1 MEFSCDPNDSEGEIP
16 EVNLTIN
23 IQPYMYE
30 PMTSQNQTNDDI
42 YLEPSDSD
50 EDEEELPQTP
60 SQHLEPS
67 EPLGDWCSCGNCIH
81 METPREN
88 KCCRHTN
95 IVDGKLEEDGL
106 QCITD
111 HEGFI
116 VNCLNRH
123 VLETSY
129 YEYLQ
134 ENGPLEE
141 NEQIHEVYRY
151 LAYRRFVRWVYQ
163 RLGKNNRRILPSCVV
178 TKIRTV
184 FPSQQYCGFKY
195 PNCK

>member
-16 EVNLTIN
+16 EVNLTVN

-30 PMTSQNQTNDDI
+30 PMTSQNQADDYI
-42 YLEPSDSD
+42 SLEPSDND
-50 EDEEELPQTP
+50 EDEEELLQNP
-60 SQHLEPS
+60 SQ
-67 EPLGDWCSCGNCIH
+67 CSYGNCIH

-88 KCCRHTN
+88 KCCRHKN
-95 IVDGKLEEDGL
+95 IVDGKIEENGL

-111 HEGFI
+111 HEGFV

-141 NEQIHEVYRY
+141 NELIQEVYRY

-184 FPSQQYCGFKY
+184 FPPQQYCGFK
-195 PNCK
+195 

>member
-1 MEFSCDPNDSEGEIP
+1 MEFSCDPIDSDGEIP

-30 PMTSQNQTNDDI
+30 PMTSQNQTDDDI
-42 YLEPSDSD
+42 SLEPSDSD
-50 EDEEELPQTP
+50 EDEEELLQNP

-67 EPLGDWCSCGNCIH
+67 EPIGDWCTCGNCIH

-88 KCCRHTN
+88 ERCRHTN
-95 IVDGKLEEDGL
+95 IVDGKMEEDGL
-106 QCITD
+106 QQWRSNSFCIV
-111 HEGFI
+111 

-134 ENGPLEE
+134 ENGPLEK
-141 NEQIHEVYRY
+141 NELIHEY
-151 LAYRRFVRWVYQ
+151 VYQ

-195 PNCK
+195 LNSK